1 MRPKIISWEK
11 NMRGVRALAAIVLSV
26 LTVSSPA
33 FAQKQGG
40 ILRMYHRDSPASAS
54 IHEEATYSTNV
65 PFMPVFNNLVIY
77 KQDVAQNSMNSIVPD
92 LAESWAWSADRKT
105 LTFKLR
111 QGVKWHDGKPFTS
124 ADVKCTFDMLMG
136 KSPQKFRKN
145 PCKSWYDQVV
155 DVTTNGD
162 FEASFNLKRPQP
174 ALLALLASGYT
185 PIYPC
190 HVSPAEMR
198 VHPIGTGPFKFVE
211 FKANESIK
219 LTRNPDYWK
228 KGLPHLDGI
237 EFTIIPNRSTAILAF
252 VAGKFDMTFPTE
264 VSIPLLKDVKS
275 QDPKAVCVV
284 EPDNVSTNIIV
295 NSTAPPFN
303 NLDIRRAMALAID
316 RNAFIKILFEGQAD
330 IGGTMLPAPAGLWSM
345 PKEMLETIPGYGPD
359 VEANRAE
366 ARKLMEKAGYGPDK
380 HLQVKVSTRNIPVY
394 RDPAV
399 ILIDQLKSIYIDADL
414 DVVETANWFSKIA
427 RKDYALGLNL
437 TGNAVDD
444 PDQSFYENYSCHSE
458 RNYTNYCNPD
468 IEKLF
473 DQQSQE
479 TDIDK
484 RKKLVWEID
493 KKLQDDVAR
502 PIIYH
507 GRTGTCWQPYVK
519 GITVMVNSSYNGY
532 RYEDVWL
539 DK

>member
-1 MRPKIISWEK
+1 
-11 NMRGVRALAAIVLSV
+11 MRGVPGALAAIVLSLLV
-26 LTVSSPA
+26 APGPA
-33 FAQKQGG
+33 SAQKQGG

-77 KQDVAQNSMNSIVPD
+77 KQDVAQNSMDSIVPD
-92 LAESWAWSADRKT
+92 LAESWAWNPDKT
-105 LTFKLR
+105 KLTFKLR

-124 ADVKCTFDMLMG
+124 ADVKCTFDLLMG

-145 PCKSWYDQVV
+145 PRRSWYAQVA

-174 ALLALLASGYT
+174 ALLALLASGYS

-275 QDPKAVCVV
+275 QDPKAICVV

-303 NLDIRRAMALAID
+303 NIDIRRAMALAID
-316 RNAFIKILFEGQAD
+316 RKAFIKILFEGQAD

-380 HLQVKVSTRNIPVY
+380 HLMVKVSTRNIPVY

-458 RNYTNYCNPD
+458 RNYTNYCNPE

-479 TDIDK
+479 ADVEK
-484 RKKLVWEID
+484 RKKLAWDID
-493 KKLQDDVAR
+493 KKLQEDVAR

-519 GITVMVNSSYNGY
+519 GVTVMVNSSYNGY